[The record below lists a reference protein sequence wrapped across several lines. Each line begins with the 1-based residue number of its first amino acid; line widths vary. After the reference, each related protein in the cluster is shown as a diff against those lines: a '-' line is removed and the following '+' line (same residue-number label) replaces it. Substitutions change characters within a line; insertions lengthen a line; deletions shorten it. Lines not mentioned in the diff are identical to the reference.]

1 MKLLQSWVDWMLCKV
16 LWSGYRVR
24 TKFCEFSW
32 MNDDLEKR
40 TCCTVIN
47 LNEIFIS
54 YGMSV
59 GELMLRFIEKN
70 LIVIFIFI
78 FIFLDRKS
86 VV

>member
-1 MKLLQSWVDWMLCKV
+1 
-16 LWSGYRVR
+16 
-24 TKFCEFSW
+24 

-70 LIVIFIFI
+70 LIVIFIFGLI
-78 FIFLDRKS
+78 TVNPPEVRPVFALPTRGLKLITLPT
-86 VV
+86 